1 MKNFQREEIITDIE
15 QFYCERL
22 SYLVDSNRIEDSDS
36 LYSEFVIDEKEP
48 EDWIFMESIID
59 VF

>member
-1 MKNFQREEIITDIE
+1 MTNFQREEIITDIE
-15 QFYCERL
+15 QFYCDRL
-22 SYLVDSNRIEDSDS
+22 SYLVDSDRIADSDS

-48 EDWIFMESIID
+48 DDWIFMESIID

>member
-1 MKNFQREEIITDIE
+1 MKNFQREEIIVDIE
-15 QFYCERL
+15 EFYCERL

>member
-22 SYLVDSNRIEDSDS
+22 SYLVDSNRIADSDS